1 MLTMD
6 ALAFGYMLPVIRAH
20 LGLSP
25 LRTAFVERIKQNNR
39 ISTPNTVILFNG
51 TCYNILIYIITSFFP
66 CTK

>member
-1 MLTMD
+1 MD
-6 ALAFGYMLPVIRAH
+6 ALAFGYMFPVIRTH

-39 ISTPNTVILFNG
+39 IRCTNTVILFNG

>member
-1 MLTMD
+1 MD
-6 ALAFGYMLPVIRAH
+6 ALAFGYMFPVIRAH

-25 LRTAFVERIKQNNR
+25 LRTALAEHIKQNNR